1 MVLRLFENYLVVR
14 ICYLLSVNLNAD
26 GVIQYGPERVNYG
39 SPRLSRQKK

>member
-1 MVLRLFENYLVVR
+1 MWLDFPLNYLVIG

-26 GVIQYGPERVNYG
+26 DVVQYDHERVNYG